1 MFYYLIQPVLV
12 WHVILIAAAVIP
24 AVFLMIK
31 VYKSDRLEKESPYL
45 LWNLMKVGIFSSL
58 VALVSERI
66 LSFILD
72 LAVPADAVAHDVTLY
87 FIVVACSEEGAK
99 YFFLKRDTW
108 NNPEFNCLYDGV
120 VYAAFVSLGFALWEN
135 ISYVLSYGFATA
147 VIRAVTAIPGH
158 ACFGVFMGTFYGI
171 AKKYDRMNKDRESRM
186 FRIAAVA
193 VPVILH
199 GAYDYIASQEDRSS
213 GMFIAFVIV
222 LFGVSY
228 LAVNII
234 AKKDQYI

>member
-1 MFYYLIQPVLV
+1 MFYYLIQPILT
-12 WHVILIAAAVIP
+12 WHVILIVAAVIP

-31 VYKSDRLEKESPYL
+31 IYKSDRLEKESSYL

-72 LAVPADAVAHDVTLY
+72 LAVSADKGIYDVILY

-120 VYAAFVSLGFALWEN
+120 VYATFVSLGFALWEN
-135 ISYVLSYGFATA
+135 ISYVLSYGFGTA

-171 AKKYDRMNKDRESRM
+171 AKKFDRMNKDRESR
-186 FRIAAVA
+186 FFCTAAVV
-193 VPVILH
+193 VPVLLH
-199 GAYDYIASQEDRSS
+199 GAYDYIASQEDRSPV
-213 GMFIAFVIV
+213 MFIAFVAV
-222 LFGVSY
+222 LFAASY
-228 LAVNII
+228 YLVNMMS
-234 AKKDQYI
+234 KKDQYI